1 MEKEGLKELQYDLNY
16 LDDNEVQQLI
26 KSIKILKQ
34 EIPVEMPEFGKIK
47 DDTITLGVY
56 DDIEYKLHRYRHP
69 YDSQRFSI
77 HLRFVNNNEHLI
89 RIDINNGTHRNPDNT
104 IVQQNHI
111 HIHIYKNSDYPKDAY
126 AYPLPSEINDFY
138 SIFTALEQ
146 FLVYNNIK

>member
-111 HIHIYKNSDYPKDAY
+111 HIYKNSDYPKDAY
-126 AYPLPSEINDFY
+126 AYPLPSEINDLY

>member
-1 MEKEGLKELQYDLNY
+1 MGKERLKELQYDLNY
-16 LDDNEVQQLI
+16 LTDNEVQQLI
-26 KSIKILKQ
+26 KSIKKLKHI
-34 EIPVEMPEFGKIK
+34 IPSEMPEFGKIK

-56 DDIEYKLHRYRHP
+56 DNIEYKLHRYRHP

-89 RIDINNGTHRNPDNT
+89 RIDINNGTHINPDNT
-104 IVQQNHI
+104 KVQQNHV
-111 HIHIYKNSDYPKDAY
+111 HIYKSSDYPKDAY
-126 AYPLPSEINDFY
+126 AYPLPSEFNDLY